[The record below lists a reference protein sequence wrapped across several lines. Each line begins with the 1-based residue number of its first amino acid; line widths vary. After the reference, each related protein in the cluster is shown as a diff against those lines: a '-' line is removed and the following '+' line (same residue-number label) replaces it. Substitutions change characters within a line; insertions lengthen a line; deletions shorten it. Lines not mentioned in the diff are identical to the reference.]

1 MWIVRGNSVMGKR
14 IQDDEKPRRGAL
26 VQRQKSGLD
35 RRNVSR
41 DVAEY
46 IRVLILEGEIK
57 PFEKVPQDDIADE
70 LGVSRIPVRESL
82 RRMVGQ
88 GLLTS
93 AADGGEIRM
102 RQYTPDEVRQLY
114 EFREVLEG
122 EISRL
127 AARAASD
134 TDISRLKMICDESE
148 TVIGT
153 EDGQRR
159 WGELD
164 HAFHEALADASHNQ
178 RMADSLKNLLTECH
192 YLFYI
197 FPAKAK
203 RKQVSRD
210 ETAAHMHEVLEEEH
224 RELLKRITERD
235 ADGAQQVARNSIR
248 EGGRRLI
255 EAMIASQLED

>member
-1 MWIVRGNSVMGKR
+1 MAESKTEARLY
-14 IQDDEKPRRGAL
+14 RRL
-26 VQRQKSGLD
+26 VKHVFSGEVSPGDKVVERQL
-35 RRNVSR
+35 
-41 DVAEY
+41 AE
-46 IRVLILEGEIK
+46 
-57 PFEKVPQDDIADE
+57 Q

-102 RQYTPDEVRQLY
+102 RLYTPEETRQLY

-127 AARAASD
+127 AARAA
-134 TDISRLKMICDESE
+134 TEADIARLKMICDESE

-153 EDGQRR
+153 EDGHRR

-164 HAFHEALADASHNQ
+164 HAFHEALADACHNE

-203 RKQVSRD
+203 RKQVSPD
-210 ETAAHMHEVLEEEH
+210 ETAAHMREVLEEEH
-224 RELLKRITERD
+224 RALLNRISERD
-235 ADGAQQVARNSIR
+235 ADGAEQIARISIR